1 MKDHSYDDIISLPHF
16 RSMTH
21 PHMDLCDRAAQF
33 MPFMALTGYDAA
45 IRETARLTERRL
57 ELDENTK
64 TLLDMKLHA
73 LSEHIDDRPEAAI
86 TYFQQDQKK
95 AGGVYETVSGMIDQ
109 IDGYRR
115 VVVLEGVKI
124 SMDDIFEIESELFN
138 SLF

>member
-1 MKDHSYDDIISLPHF
+1 MKDPSYDDIINLPHF
-16 RSMTH
+16 RSLTH
-21 PHMDLCDRAAQF
+21 PHMDRCDRAAQF

-57 ELDENTK
+57 ELDDDTK

-73 LSEHIDDRPEAAI
+73 LSEQINDRPEVAI
-86 TYFQQDQKK
+86 TYFRKDERK
-95 AGGVYETVSGMIDQ
+95 AGGVYETVSGVIDQ

-115 VVVLEGVKI
+115 IVILEGIKI
-124 SMDDIFEIESELFN
+124 PMDDIFEIESELFN

>member
-1 MKDHSYDDIISLPHF
+1 MKDPSYDDIINLPHF
-16 RSMTH
+16 RSLTH
-21 PHMDLCDRAAQF
+21 PHMDRCDRAAQF

-57 ELDENTK
+57 ELDDDTK

-73 LSEHIDDRPEAAI
+73 LSEQINDRPEVAI
-86 TYFQQDQKK
+86 TYFRKDERK
-95 AGGVYETVSGMIDQ
+95 AGGVYETVSGVIDQ

-115 VVVLEGVKI
+115 IVILEGIKI
-124 SMDDIFEIESELFN
+124 PMDDIFEIESEFFN